1 MKPSASRYR
10 CLALLSGL
18 TLLAFM
24 PAAAQEAGQ
33 PVTLIPPAIAP
44 APGETTPAVGG
55 LGDVGEE
62 GALQAPGTYDP
73 AAPRQGIAVDTLP
86 AVGPDWT
93 GILTE
98 ADGGFAPGMWRGTPR
113 ALVER
118 LLPALPLPSTS
129 PTVRDLVRRLLLT
142 EAEPPQG
149 PALANLPALR
159 VERLAALGQNAD
171 VARLIGR
178 FDDKM
183 VDATLAR
190 QRLDAVWLQGDA
202 SAGCDLA
209 SVLAERFAA
218 DPGLQRALV
227 FCRARAGQVAEAS
240 LGLDMLREQGQDQD
254 PLFDA
259 LAEALIHD
267 APVKIDAAQTVGP
280 LHLAMLD
287 ALALPLPPAAIER
300 AAPAVLAA
308 LATRQVEAPAVRLAA
323 AERALRMGALPTET
337 MQRLYAEETAAP
349 GEIEAAKTAPDDGP
363 HARAVLYQA
372 TTRALDPVLRARL
385 LAKALAQARQRDDY
399 VATVSL
405 YAALLMQVVPADTLA
420 WFVAEAGPALYLLGS
435 YETASAW
442 LDVAQ
447 RSSDPQ
453 AVLALPSLWLFA
465 HVAGGTEPIML
476 DAMIMPEAGAGAGAG
491 SSDRAARYLAIL
503 EAFSADGGGAVLP
516 ELLASATAE
525 PTMLPDAGLWFGL
538 DLAARQGRVGE
549 TVLLALVALGEGGP
563 ATTPP
568 VLLGRVLSS
577 LIAVGL
583 GNEARALAYEAAVA
597 DAT

>member
-1 MKPSASRYR
+1 MKPSASKSR

-18 TLLAFM
+18 MLLAFM
-24 PAAAQEAGQ
+24 PAAAQEAGE
-33 PVTLIPPAIAP
+33 PVILTPPAIAP
-44 APGETTPAVGG
+44 APGETTPTMDG
-55 LGDVGEE
+55 VGED
-62 GALQAPGTYDP
+62 GSLQAPGAYDP
-73 AAPRQGIAVDTLP
+73 TAPRQGIAVDTLP

-93 GILTE
+93 GILAE

-129 PTVRDLVRRLLLT
+129 PTVRDLARRLLLS

-149 PALANLPALR
+149 PAQANLPALR
-159 VERLAALGQNAD
+159 VERLAALGQSAD

-209 SVLAERFAA
+209 SALAERFAA

-227 FCRARAGQVAEAS
+227 FCRARAGQGAEAS
-240 LGLDMLREQGQDQD
+240 LSLDMLREQGQNQD
-254 PLFDA
+254 LLFEA

-267 APVKIDAAQTVGP
+267 APVKIDAAQPVGP

-308 LATRQVEAPAVRLAA
+308 LAARQVEAPAVRLAA
-323 AERALRMGALPTET
+323 AERALRMGALPIET
-337 MQRLYAEETAAP
+337 VQRLYAEETAAP
-349 GEIEAAKTAPDDGP
+349 GEIEAAETAPDDGP
-363 HARAVLYQA
+363 HARAILYQA
-372 TTRALDPVLRARL
+372 TTRALDPASRARL
-385 LAKALAQARQRDDY
+385 LAKALAEARRRDDY

-405 YAALLMQVVPADTLA
+405 YAALLMQVAPNDTLA
-420 WFVAEAGPALYLLGS
+420 WFTAEAGPALYLLGG

-453 AVLALPSLWLFA
+453 AVLALPTLWLFA
-465 HVAGGTEPIML
+465 HVAGGAEPIML
-476 DAMIMPEAGAGAGAG
+476 DAMIMPEAGAGAG
-491 SSDRAARYLAIL
+491 SSGRAARYLAIL
-503 EAFSADGGGAVLP
+503 EAFGADGGGAVP
-516 ELLASATAE
+516 SELLASATAE
-525 PTMLPDAGLWFGL
+525 PTTLPDAGLWFGL

-583 GNEARALAYEAAVA
+583 ADEARALAYEAAVA